1 MAAEQA
7 IRLLEQV
14 VRDIPVGTNL
24 ALFYLFYGLSSA
36 APSCKAEG
44 LSFPL
49 SSLSA

>member
-24 ALFYLFYGLSSA
+24 ALFYLYGLSSA